1 MKPKPENSPRA
12 VGAGITKRKRRVSA
26 RFLQHGGIDAHFVGR
41 LWSGEITAIGSCSK
55 TSAAAVDLFF
65 NSKQARQAC
74 AASEA
79 AAAIKIDIQ

>member
-1 MKPKPENSPRA
+1 MPILW
-12 VGAGITKRKRRVSA
+12 AG
-26 RFLQHGGIDAHFVGR
+26 
-41 LWSGEITAIGSCSK
+41 LWSGEITAIAK
-55 TSAAAVDLFF
+55 LVQASAAAVDLFF